1 MEQAHTF
8 STVHNT
14 MQVIHYQKK
23 SVHLN
28 TLERYHI
35 HTEFAANN
43 HLNNNQNIFPNPIFD
58 AILQTHK
65 Q

>member
-1 MEQAHTF
+1 
-8 STVHNT
+8 

-58 AILQTHK
+58 VILQTH
-65 Q
+65 QQ